1 MPAVGTSTQAPG
13 TRMKHPRD
21 MVFMAAL
28 CLCATACAPV
38 EPVRPAIAAS
48 ATAVF
53 VSDTG
58 QQVRAEYRK
67 DDTVRLTFSDGQTKI
82 LPIAMSGSGAR
93 YADGRAQWWEHQGEA
108 TYSVDGK
115 TVFSGRARR
124 RADD

>member
-1 MPAVGTSTQAPG
+1 
-13 TRMKHPRD
+13 MKHSRD
-21 MVFMAAL
+21 MVLMAAL
-28 CLCATACAPV
+28 CLCAAACAPV

-58 QQVRAEYRK
+58 QQVRAEYRNN
-67 DDTVRLTFSDGQTKI
+67 DTVRLTFSDGQTKI